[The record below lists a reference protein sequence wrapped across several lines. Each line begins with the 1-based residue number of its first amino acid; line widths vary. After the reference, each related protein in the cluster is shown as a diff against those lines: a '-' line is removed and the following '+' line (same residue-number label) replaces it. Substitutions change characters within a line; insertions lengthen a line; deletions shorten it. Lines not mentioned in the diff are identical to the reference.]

1 MESSVKR
8 FSVASLLVNPCFIS
22 GRTSFCVEELFM
34 EQGFEKRRVLRRSSA
49 QFYVT
54 AEEHIKNEMKHERH
68 LTETSR
74 LTSSWA
80 NLRLTGNDKPEYSDC
95 GFSSPGSSGSSPV
108 GHRQNSFSGPLVIS
122 VTCPGGGGI
131 SNTSANESRSS
142 VAIATTPG
150 IVSFSQSASCYP
162 SPVASPIS
170 SRVQCYSPSIGLPSS
185 FTAKKRTASVSSGS
199 SASPLIFGNNRGK
212 KRAYK
217 CLQNND
223 MVSSAEASRESS
235 PESPH
240 PFCRSGKILRSSE
253 GVINLPNVPSH
264 FGSPPHDSSRCTPPV
279 STPSSPL
286 LPVPF
291 STRMGCSGPSTT
303 SLPSLAHSVSSTTH
317 SYLHRLPVLP
327 PQTPDFTSTELKPR
341 SPSSRSCPESAVAYH
356 IVTKCTEESSES
368 KNK

>member
-1 MESSVKR
+1 
-8 FSVASLLVNPCFIS
+8 
-22 GRTSFCVEELFM
+22 M

-122 VTCPGGGGI
+122 VTCSGGAGI
-131 SNTSANESRSS
+131 PNANTNESRSS
-142 VAIATTPG
+142 VAIANAPG
-150 IVSFSQSASCYP
+150 IVSFSRSASCYP
-162 SPVASPIS
+162 SPVASPVS

-185 FTAKKRTASVSSGS
+185 FAAKKRTASVSSGS
-199 SASPLIFGNNRGK
+199 SASPLILGNNRGK
-212 KRAYK
+212 KRTYK
-217 CLQNND
+217 CLRSTD

-235 PESPH
+235 PESPRT
-240 PFCRSGKILRSSE
+240 FCRTGKILRSSE
-253 GVINLPNVPSH
+253 GAVNLPNALLH
-264 FGSPPHDSSRCTPPV
+264 FGSPSRDSSRCTPPV
-279 STPSSPL
+279 STPSSPI

-291 STRMGCSGPSTT
+291 AMQMGCNSPST
-303 SLPSLAHSVSSTTH
+303 SLPSLAHSTSSATH
-317 SYLHRLPVLP
+317 SCLHRLPVLP
-327 PQTPDFTSTELKPR
+327 PQPLDFTPTELKPR
-341 SPSSRSCPESAVAYH
+341 SPSSLSCPESVVACQ
-356 IVTKCTEESSES
+356 IVTKCAESSSES
-368 KNK
+368 GDK